1 MVTARDP
8 SNPGRRGERRR
19 NPELRERV
27 DELLDLVRRL
37 SREGSELADD
47 EMERRLQRIE
57 WLAEEIWQAAA
68 HGPRQAPPSERQT
81 E

>member
-1 MVTARDP
+1 MSAQDP
-8 SNPGRRGERRR
+8 SNPGRRGERRL
-19 NPELRERV
+19 NLELRERV

-37 SREGSELADD
+37 SRERSELPDD
-47 EMERRLQRIE
+47 EMERRLQRVE

-68 HGPRQAPPSERQT
+68 YGPPTAPPGERRT

>member
-57 WLAEEIWQAAA
+57 WLAEEIWHAAA
-68 HGPRQAPPSERQT
+68 HGPREAPPSERQT